1 VNNWDQIYGDLK
13 RRGWVIFLILASAGY
28 FFMSRSFTLGI
39 ILGGIIII
47 LNLGFLQSTIIKA
60 FQQNPVIKRNKSLLI
75 TKSFLRLFCLGGII
89 FVLLKYDIAD
99 PVGLAIGLSIVFFSI
114 VSLGISSAWKSGNWR
129 VF

>member
-13 RRGWVIFLILASAGY
+13 RRGWVIFLVLASAGY

-47 LNLGFLQSTIIKA
+47 LNLSFLQSTIIKA
-60 FQQNPVIKRNKSLLI
+60 FQQNPVIKKNKSLLI
-75 TKSFLRLFCLGGII
+75 TKSFLRLFFLGGII

-99 PVGLAIGLSIVFFSI
+99 PVGLAVGLSIVFFSI

>member
-1 VNNWDQIYGDLK
+1 MNNWDQIYGDLK
-13 RRGWVIFLILASAGY
+13 RRGWVIFLVLASAGY

-60 FQQNPVIKRNKSLLI
+60 FQQNPVIKKNKSLLI
-75 TKSFLRLFCLGGII
+75 TKSFLRLFFLGGII

-114 VSLGISSAWKSGNWR
+114 VSLGISSAWKSGNRR

>member
-60 FQQNPVIKRNKSLLI
+60 FQQNPVIKKNKSLLI
-75 TKSFLRLFCLGGII
+75 TKSFLRLFFLGGII

-114 VSLGISSAWKSGNWR
+114 VSLGISSAWKSGNRR

>member
-39 ILGGIIII
+39 ILGGMLVII
-47 LNLGFLQSTIIKA
+47 NFNFLQSTIIKA
-60 FQQNPVIKRNKSLLI
+60 FQQTPVIKKKKSLLI
-75 TKSFLRLFCLGGII
+75 KSFLRLILLGII
-89 FVLLKYDIAD
+89 LFALLKYDIAD
-99 PVGLAIGLSIVFFSI
+99 PIGLAIGLSIIFFSI
-114 VSLGISSAWKSGNWR
+114 VSMGISSAWKTGNWR